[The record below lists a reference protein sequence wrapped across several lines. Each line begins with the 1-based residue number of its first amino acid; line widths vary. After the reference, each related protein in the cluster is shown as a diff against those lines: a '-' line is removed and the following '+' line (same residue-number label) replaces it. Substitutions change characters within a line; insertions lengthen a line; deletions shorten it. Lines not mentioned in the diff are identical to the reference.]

1 MTTQRKVVN
10 NMEFKLNVTTDT
22 RKAMV
27 AAIGEILATK
37 PIYQGP
43 PSFAFTIG
51 DFTVRRDGT
60 IFCAD
65 KLPESLI
72 DKVVDGLIDRG
83 FGSEPPELFTIE
95 LPKDLYSEQAIENL
109 KRLIAGKANLIRQAM
124 GATNLDIVVSDDK
137 IAFPWFRR
145 IPSPDEIK
153 AYTFFIS
160 ATAAMAKTLKHAR
173 ATEREVDNE
182 KYAFRCFLLRLGFIG
197 DEYKEIRRQLIKNL
211 SGNSAFRSGEKGGE
225 EETEHDHTT

>member
-1 MTTQRKVVN
+1 
-10 NMEFKLNVTTDT
+10 MEFKLNVTTET
-22 RKAMV
+22 RKSMV

-43 PSFAFTIG
+43 PSFAFVIG

-65 KLPESLI
+65 QLPESLI

-83 FGSEPPELFTIE
+83 FGTEQPELFTIE
-95 LPKDLYSEQAIENL
+95 LPRNLYPDQTIENL
-109 KRLIAGKANLIRQAM
+109 KRLVAGKASLIRQAL
-124 GATNLDIVVSDDK
+124 GTANLDIVVSDDK
-137 IAFPWFRR
+137 IAFPWFQR
-145 IPSPDEIK
+145 IPTPDEVK

-197 DEYKEIRRQLIKNL
+197 NEYKEIRKILLKNL
-211 SGNSAFRSGEKGGE
+211 SGNSAFKSGEKGAE
-225 EETEHDHTT
+225 EDLEHDHTT